1 MLVLISGPIAAGKT
15 TVAYSLAALARS
27 RGLPSAAIDMDEMIA
42 TVAGDDWSLV
52 QRGDRLRACR
62 IAASLAQALFDAGM
76 EVVAIAGSTLSPYEW
91 DEVTGGLDTPART
104 TTILLRVSVDEAVRR
119 AQADPARVHTQDAA
133 YVAKLAA
140 AIDWTAVSRPDID
153 LNTDHL
159 TAQEVIGLV
168 AECLA
173 GGHGLPVSSQ
183 GEGTGGQDK

>member
-1 MLVLISGPIAAGKT
+1 VETIDVLLH
-15 TVAYSLAALARS
+15 VSLEES
-27 RGLPSAAIDMDEMIA
+27 I
-42 TVAGDDWSLV
+42 
-52 QRGDRLRACR
+52 C
-62 IAASLAQALFDAGM
+62 
-76 EVVAIAGSTLSPYEW
+76 
-91 DEVTGGLDTPART
+91 
-104 TTILLRVSVDEAVRR
+104 R
-119 AQADPARVHTQDAA
+119 AQADPARVHTQHAA

-140 AIDWTAVSRPDID
+140 AIDWTVVSRPDID